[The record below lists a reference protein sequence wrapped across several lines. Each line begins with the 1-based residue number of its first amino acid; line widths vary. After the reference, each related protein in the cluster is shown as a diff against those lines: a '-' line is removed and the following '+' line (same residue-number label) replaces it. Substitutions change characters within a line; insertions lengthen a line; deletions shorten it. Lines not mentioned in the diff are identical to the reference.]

1 MEILS
6 ESVRSIVSFPNEP
19 EEVCDERSVQMPKRS
34 LQNPN
39 PYLECEMKGKWTL
52 LGSILAV
59 LLLMLSPASAVR
71 AGGVRYAA
79 PDGLSSGSCLS
90 WANACTLQHAL
101 EVAVSGDE
109 IWVKKGVYYP
119 GRIAPILSP

>member
-59 LLLMLSPASAVR
+59 LLLVLAAGLTQAQGPQPPGEGVQMKVPA
-71 AGGVRYAA
+71 
-79 PDGLSSGSCLS
+79 L
-90 WANACTLQHAL
+90 
-101 EVAVSGDE
+101 
-109 IWVKKGVYYP
+109 
-119 GRIAPILSP
+119 